1 MKPKSQPAQPST
13 ATVDDLRA
21 QLDSIAAALSL
32 ETDRDKQEKA
42 AAAEAARVDREAAQ
56 LARRQTAV
64 KKARTATVA
73 AVDVLRHLDAGVF
86 AELDLALFELQ
97 RAGAYPTGPTATIAT
112 LRQQV
117 TLALSRIKAI
127 DPELLGLPPHPTAQE
142 IAIHDARSR
151 LAAAEKRLADLSE
164 STTRG
169 SRWQDLVTEAEA
181 RVKTCQAK
189 VTDLTGESFALAN
202 LGAKIKIAN
211 LARYIDPPQAN
222 PSEVVT

>member
-1 MKPKSQPAQPST
+1 MKPKSQPAPQPT
-13 ATVDDLRA
+13 NTVDDLRA

-56 LARRQTAV
+56 LARRQTAE

-73 AVDVLRHLDAGVF
+73 AIDVVSHLDATAF
-86 AELDLALFELQ
+86 KDFDLAVIELQ
-97 RAGAYPTGPTATIAT
+97 RAGAWATGPTATIAT

-117 TLALSRIKAI
+117 ALALSRIKSI
-127 DPELLGLPPHPTAQE
+127 DPELMGLPPRPTSAE
-142 IAIHDARSR
+142 AAITDARKA

-169 SRWQDLVTEAEA
+169 ARWQELVTEAEE
-181 RVKTCQAK
+181 RVKTCQEK
-189 VTDLTGESFALAN
+189 VSDLTGESFALAN

-211 LARYIDPPQAN
+211 LARYIDPPQTN